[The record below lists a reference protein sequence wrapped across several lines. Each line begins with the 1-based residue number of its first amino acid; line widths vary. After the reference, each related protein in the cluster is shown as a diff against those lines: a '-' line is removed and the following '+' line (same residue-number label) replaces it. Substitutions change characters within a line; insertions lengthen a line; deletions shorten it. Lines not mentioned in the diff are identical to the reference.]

1 MARPVAEP
9 WLRFNFNHP
18 LKAEELRQAMEGAER
33 VRKQAETEL
42 LESNERASMLHVQNM
57 ALINQKK
64 KIEATLSQFKIEAE
78 EAMMAAI
85 EAEVNLTFFLKFL
98 MFRIIFRKKQKEL
111 LLMLP

>member
-1 MARPVAEP
+1 MR
-9 WLRFNFNHP
+9 LNFNHP

-85 EAEVNLTFFLKFL
+85 EAEVNFTNFSN
-98 MFRIIFRKKQKEL
+98 FRFSE
-111 LLMLP
+111 

>member
-1 MARPVAEP
+1 MR
-9 WLRFNFNHP
+9 LNFNHP

-85 EAEVNLTFFLKFL
+85 EAEVNLT
-98 MFRIIFRKKQKEL
+98 IFQISHVYDNF
-111 LLMLP
+111 

>member
-1 MARPVAEP
+1 
-9 WLRFNFNHP
+9 
-18 LKAEELRQAMEGAER
+18 MEGAER

-85 EAEVNLTFFLKFL
+85 EAEVNLTIFVKFL
-98 MFRIIFRKKQKEL
+98 MFMIIFRKRPKER
-111 LLMLP
+111 LLMLL